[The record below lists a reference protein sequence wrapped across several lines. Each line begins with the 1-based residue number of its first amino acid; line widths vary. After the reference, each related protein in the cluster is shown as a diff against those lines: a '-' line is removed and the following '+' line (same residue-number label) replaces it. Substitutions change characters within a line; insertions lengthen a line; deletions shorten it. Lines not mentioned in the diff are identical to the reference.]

1 MGEVVGTQSV
11 GRVVRGLLAV
21 VAVVMVSAIGQTGA
35 GALSPIQPKPYPLP
49 QEISNIPTSAVVGGS
64 FTPIVSTTSDGAT
77 SVTSETPT
85 VCSVDGS
92 GVVAFIASGLCTL
105 RSHVAESATFASP
118 PDISQQF
125 TIAKAAPSF
134 PSISNV
140 PPFGN
145 NKLAVGSSH
154 SCTVLSDSTVK
165 CWGHGDY
172 QLVIADAP
180 PVSTSYYFPV
190 TPSFPLGVTAIALGG
205 ADSCALL
212 TDGTVRC
219 WLLGIDSPSQ
229 AVSGLSGVSAIAA
242 GGEHVCAVVA
252 AGAVKC
258 WGANG
263 SGQLGDGTPVD
274 YTSTP
279 VSVSGLSG
287 VIAIA
292 AGGAHSC
299 AVVAGGSVKCWGSN
313 SHGQL
318 GDGSTTYSST
328 PVSVSGL
335 SGAVAVSASGD
346 QTCVL
351 LAGGSL
357 KCWGANGSGQ
367 LGDGSTADRLTP
379 VSVSGLTGVIAVSA
393 AGTYS
398 CAVLMGG
405 SVKCWGANGSGQ
417 LGDNTTTDRLT
428 PVSVS
433 GLSGSVSIA
442 TGDSHSCASVSD
454 GSVKCWGANGSRQLG
469 DNTTTDRLTPVTVFG
484 VSPVAVWSAGVG
496 GSFTPIV
503 STTGDGARS
512 VTSSTTGVCTVGTFG
527 VVSFLKLGTCT
538 LVARVA
544 ASSSYKAREGVAQ
557 SFMIKGTPTAVTQ
570 ISAGSGSGC
579 VLIAGGTV
587 KCWGNNSYGQLGD
600 DSLTSRLTPVSV
612 KELTRD
618 FSLKDLSG
626 VSSISVGDGY
636 ACALLTG
643 GTVKCWGKN
652 SSGQLGDG
660 SSTNRLTPVLVKDL
674 SGVFAISTGQKHA
687 CALLTVGTV
696 KCWGFNL
703 SGQLGDG
710 STGYRLTPVLVK
722 DLSGVAAISAGG
734 SQSCALLSVGTVKCW
749 GFNLSGQLGDGST
762 TNRLTPVSVKAVSGT
777 GSLSGVSAISAG
789 GSQTCAALN
798 GGSAVCW
805 GNNHS
810 GQLGDGSKA
819 DRSRP
824 VPVKDLSGVA
834 AISAGGDHTCAEL
847 TGGAVKCWG
856 SNASGQVGNGST
868 TDRSK
873 PVSVQN
879 LSGATAISSGHAQT
893 CALLSD
899 STVKCWGSNYSGELG
914 NDSRTN
920 SSTPVSVVG
929 LSAVIITNIPET
941 VAIGTWYVPR
951 VATTGDGA
959 KTVTTSSPNVC
970 KLESNGRVYFTE
982 VGTCTLV
989 AHVAAGA
996 NFNARDGGPQIFK
1009 IVSRSALSGS

>member
-1 MGEVVGTQSV
+1 MSEFVGKQSV

-21 VAVVMVSAIGQTGA
+21 LAVVMVSALGQTGA

-77 SVTSETPT
+77 SVTSITPT
-85 VCSVDGS
+85 VCNVDGA
-92 GVVAFIASGLCTL
+92 GVVSFIASGLCTL
-105 RSHVAESATFASP
+105 SSHVAESATFASP

-145 NKLAVGSSH
+145 NKLAVGWNH
-154 SCTVLSDSTVK
+154 SCAVLSDSTVK

-172 QLVIADAP
+172 QELVADF
-180 PVSTSYYFPV
+180 PVATYYYNPV
-190 TPSFPLGVTAIALGG
+190 TPSFPLGVSAIALGG
-205 ADSCALL
+205 SDSCAVL

-242 GGEHVCAVVA
+242 GGGHVCSVVA
-252 AGAVKC
+252 GGSVKC

-263 SGQLGDGTPVD
+263 SGQLGDGTPVE

-299 AVVAGGSVKCWGSN
+299 AVVAGGSVKCWGAN
-313 SHGQL
+313 THGQL
-318 GDGSTTYSST
+318 GNGSTTNSFT

-335 SGAVAVSASGD
+335 SGAVAISASGD

-351 LAGGSL
+351 VA
-357 KCWGANGSGQ
+357 
-367 LGDGSTADRLTP
+367 
-379 VSVSGLTGVIAVSA
+379 
-393 AGTYS
+393 
-398 CAVLMGG
+398 GG

-454 GSVKCWGANGSRQLG
+454 GSVKCWGANGFRQLG
-469 DNTTTDRLTPVTVFG
+469 DNTTTDRLTPVTVIG

-512 VTSSTTGVCTVGTFG
+512 VTSSTTAVCTVGTSG

-544 ASSSYKAREGVAQ
+544 ASSSYKARDGIAQ

-579 VLIAGGTV
+579 VLITGGMV

-612 KELTRD
+612 KELTQD

-626 VSSISVGDGY
+626 VSSISVSDGY
-636 ACALLTG
+636 ACALLTSG
-643 GTVKCWGKN
+643 KVKCWGKN

-674 SGVFAISTGQKHA
+674 SGVAAISTGQKHA
-687 CALLTVGTV
+687 CALLTGGKV
-696 KCWGFNL
+696 KCWGFNI
-703 SGQLGDG
+703 SGQVGDG

-734 SQSCALLSVGTVKCW
+734 SQSCALLTGGTVKCW
-749 GFNLSGQLGDGST
+749 GFNISGQVGDGST
-762 TNRLTPVSVKAVSGT
+762 TNRLTPVSVKAATGT
-777 GSLSGVSAISAG
+777 GSLSGVIAISAG
-789 GSQTCAALN
+789 GSQTCAALS
-798 GGSAVCW
+798 GGTAVCW
-805 GNNHS
+805 GNNLS

-824 VPVKDLSGVA
+824 VSVKDLSGVA

-856 SNASGQVGNGST
+856 SNASGQLGNGST

-873 PVSVQN
+873 PVSVKD
-879 LSGATAISSGHAQT
+879 LSGVAAISAGRQQT
-893 CALLSD
+893 CALLTD

-914 NDSRTN
+914 NDSLTT
-920 SSTPVSVVG
+920 STTPVSVAG
-929 LSAVIITNIPET
+929 LSAVIITNIPGT
-941 VAIGTWYVPR
+941 VAIGTWYMPR

-970 KLESNGRVYFTE
+970 KVESSGRVTFTE

-989 AHVAAGA
+989 AHVAAGS